1 MNLSRASVD
10 PTKYDLQSVVEH
22 EVDEALGF
30 SSALNGLLN
39 GAPPPSTP
47 ARALDLFRFDQS
59 GARSFNTA
67 TNTAAYLSIDGG
79 ATRLVRFNQTQN
91 ADFQDWY
98 SGNGQ
103 TPHVQDAF
111 GTPGA
116 TANLS
121 VELIA
126 LDVCG
131 YNLVYAMPQPTI
143 LSMWPSGGMMN
154 VTWASQPNLSYQMQ
168 SKTNMMGTW
177 FNVGN
182 PVTANGST
190 TSAAAPMNSAQSFYR
205 VVLQS
210 GGQSL
215 AIKGSIANRATAS
228 MSRQSAA
235 MHLPEQSHANAA
247 D

>member
-1 MNLSRASVD
+1 M
-10 PTKYDLQSVVEH
+10 
-22 EVDEALGF
+22 
-30 SSALNGLLN
+30 
-39 GAPPPSTP
+39 
-47 ARALDLFRFDQS
+47 
-59 GARSFNTA
+59 
-67 TNTAAYLSIDGG
+67 
-79 ATRLVRFNQTQN
+79 RFNQTQN

-116 TANLS
+116 TPILN
-121 VELIA
+121 VELTA

-131 YNLVYAMPQPTI
+131 YNLVSAISKPAI
-143 LSMWPSGGMMN
+143 ISMWPSSGIMN
-154 VTWASQPNLSYQMQ
+154 ITWASQPNLNYQMQ
-168 SKTNMMGTW
+168 CKTNMMGTW

-182 PVTANGST
+182 PVTANAST
-190 TSAAAPMNSAQSFYR
+190 TSAGAPMNSAQSFYR

-215 AIKGSIANRATAS
+215 AIKGSAANRATAS

-235 MHLPEQSHANAA
+235 MHLPEQSHARPSE
-247 D
+247 